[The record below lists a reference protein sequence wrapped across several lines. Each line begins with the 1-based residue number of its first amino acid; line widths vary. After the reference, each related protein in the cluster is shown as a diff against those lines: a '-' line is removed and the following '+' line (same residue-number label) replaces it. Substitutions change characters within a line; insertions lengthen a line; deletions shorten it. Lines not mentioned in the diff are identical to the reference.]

1 MSHFKLRVHEDLWV
15 FVDRQEDGS
24 HLVRVL
30 DARSRPVTDE
40 RERTRGLIAA
50 LYEES
55 KRRTALWE
63 ALPEEARRAIRE
75 GRTA

>member
-1 MSHFKLRVHEDLWV
+1 MSHFKLRVHENLWV

-24 HLVRVL
+24 HKVTVV

-40 RERTRGLIAA
+40 RERTLGLIAA
-50 LYEES
+50 LREES

-75 GRTA
+75 GRA